1 VNTEKYPPSLLFLL
15 MTLGPALALLALF
28 DRVIPPALYPLQ
40 VIGRVPLFF
49 YLIPLPAIA
58 LLRVAFGLAQ
68 NASGADRL
76 FSTDPPRY
84 VLWAV
89 YLAWALVVLG
99 LYPLCSWFA
108 RLKERRR
115 GWWMGFI

>member
-1 VNTEKYPPSLLFLL
+1 
-15 MTLGPALALLALF
+15 M
-28 DRVIPPALYPLQ
+28 
-40 VIGRVPLFF
+40 
-49 YLIPLPAIA
+49 
-58 LLRVAFGLAQ
+58 
-68 NASGADRL
+68 
-76 FSTDPPRY
+76 
-84 VLWAV
+84 WAV